1 MTIIYD
7 ESKRQANIAK
17 HGFDFSE
24 FEVAFSFDRFVTLPA
39 KTSRTGRIRFTLVGI
54 RFTLVGTWKGA
65 TVVVA
70 IVSPP
75 GTEAV
80 SLVSIRHANAKERA
94 VHDQA

>member
-24 FEVAFSFDRFVTLPA
+24 FEAAFSFDRFVTLPA
-39 KTSRTGRIRFTLVGI
+39 KASRTGRI

-70 IVSPP
+70 IVSPL